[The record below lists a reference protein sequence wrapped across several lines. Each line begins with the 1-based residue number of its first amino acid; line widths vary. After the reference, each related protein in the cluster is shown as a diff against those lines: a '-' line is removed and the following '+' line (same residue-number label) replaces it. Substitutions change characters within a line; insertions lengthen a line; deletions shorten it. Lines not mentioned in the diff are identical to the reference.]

1 MAQLYCGCKRTD
13 RKQKFSLLQQ
23 LTEEDDHACPSQ
35 SQLQSNQKDES
46 TFLSL
51 MLLSKKTPKSLK
63 SAQEHL
69 SKMEFLLENSEQID
83 VPRLCE
89 VVVS

>member
-1 MAQLYCGCKRTD
+1 MD

-23 LTEEDDHACPSQ
+23 LTEEDDHTCLSQ
-35 SQLQSNQKDES
+35 SQLQSSQKDES

-51 MLLSKKTPKSLK
+51 MLLSKKRTPKSLK

-69 SKMEFLLENSEQID
+69 SKMEFLLVNSEQID